1 MNVRCYSIGA
11 VLLLAAGC
19 LPLSAQPAMRQLFHN
34 ISLRID
40 TALYTWEAN
49 HIEVNGEPHLLFTY
63 QEENPVIELRFYPRS
78 YPLRGLNVL
87 GGDGYELLDSLLNI
101 NEEYFRIKLRLKEVT
116 RTDFLSVN
124 LKINLAN
131 SKAPLLMSLRL
142 FPVSRTTAYLPE
154 EPRELFIGE
163 EKAIRLETNNPDN
176 IILPKVWA
184 TGMPINFMLR
194 REEDGIFVQL
204 LPNQLGAQE
213 VHIPLALRKPYLDE
227 QGRPAYQLPPVT
239 KSFTVK
245 PAKLSFLAVNQREV
259 SFEQGGSRQP
269 LEIELAY
276 DSKLKMQKTYRLE
289 AREEAGGPL
298 VAEIFTRNV
307 LASGRVLCWL
317 RLYDYHRRGEGYL
330 YIKDGDKAVFIT
342 NLDIIPETKVSKVSI
357 RREGQDW
364 QPGNEVFP
372 GERIDIRIEGQ
383 SLHKA
388 DIRFDGLAEVKKDSV
403 IQSARELAFSG
414 MAPLNISQKNI
425 TIYNGSE
432 PTGQALRVREYERP
446 RPFDYISLHYGED
459 SVLLADADPLLFV
472 DETLPDI
479 TIRFDDNLIDHGR
492 LYGRQ
497 ELEIDIELRERNNA
511 LIDQRE
517 IRNLIICP
525 GQASPRHGIYSED
538 GCRMTDIKLNEL
550 LRKKTFELEPWT
562 AIRITIRHKPE
573 KYGRNALSKTIEF
586 VLHKKSTF
594 DIDVSFPAGLVVK
607 RLNEPGF
614 GNLGGISMAMIAQFS
629 FYRDKQV
636 ARAKPYKFGA
646 GFLAFNAFNFSENN
660 TGRDVGI
667 VVLASL
673 YPIPSKDRSRLSFPL
688 YAGAGYFLS
697 ESEWFL
703 LFGPGIRIS
712 L

>member
-11 VLLLAAGC
+11 VLFLAAGS
-19 LPLSAQPAMRQLFHN
+19 LPLTAQPAMRQLFHN

-40 TALYTWEAN
+40 TAMYTWEAN
-49 HIEVNGEPHLLFTY
+49 RIEVNGEPHLLFAY

-78 YPLRGLNVL
+78 YPLRSLSVL

-142 FPVSRTTAYLPE
+142 FPVSRTIAYLPE

-194 REEDGIFVQL
+194 REEDGIVVQL

-213 VHIPLALRKPYLDE
+213 VHIPLALRKPYLDG

-289 AREEAGGPL
+289 AREEAGGTL

-342 NLDIIPETKVSKVSI
+342 NLDIIPETKVNKVSI

-432 PTGQALRVREYERP
+432 PTGQVLRVREYERP

-459 SVLLADADPLLFV
+459 SVLLAEANPLLFV

-479 TIRFDDNLIDHGR
+479 TIRFDDNLIDQGR

-517 IRNLIICP
+517 IRNLVICP
-525 GQASPRHGIYSED
+525 GEGSPRHVIYSED

-688 YAGAGYFLS
+688 YAGGGYFLS